1 MMFRPIVSARS
12 PTSARWTASGFSS
25 THVRSAIL
33 GSFLRLLRGLR
44 GRRGSFL
51 FFLLGLLPLASLH
64 LGPLSVEPGFEDA
77 AAFLGVLPG
86 RELGLFDVGHRLRA
100 VLLLGP
106 AEDRR
111 PEGWA
116 LDEGREEF
124 LDLSSR
130 EVRTEPFV
138 DQVGEIRRD
147 VLALR
152 RLDRRLAGGG
162 LGGRGHFLGDDRLFG
177 GGSSRR
183 AAERLRPR
191 CPTRHA
197 PEVEQVRLAFVG
209 AEQEDGPILPDEHLA
224 GPRFDLVA
232 AEGTGTAGRHRL
244 HRTKSLRASRA
255 VSLSINTSPPWM
267 LPITLRVLM
276 PPLSRHSSTMTVAWT
291 ASPGIPVRPTTSTT
305 SAGIL
310 SSSAIVSPRS
320 FESLLH
326 RAELAGQIV
335 EHRLR
340 LAGVQ
345 DRD

>member
-1 MMFRPIVSARS
+1 EEERDLPLRALERIGPVDDVPPDRQREVPADRPR
-12 PTSARWTASGFSS
+12 F
-25 THVRSAIL
+25 
-33 GSFLRLLRGLR
+33 GLR
-44 GRRGSFL
+44 GIRLAHHLPHDGD
-51 FFLLGLLPLASLH
+51 GPLALQDHRDDGPRGDVRHEGVEESLALVFRIIRLSEGPGHAEH
-64 LGPLSVEPGFEDA
+64 LHRDDLESATLEAPEDFA
-77 AAFLGVLPG
+77 DERALDRV
-86 RELGLFDVGHRLRA
+86 RLRA

-232 AEGTGTAGRHRL
+232 AEGTGTAGGHRL
-244 HRTKSLRASRA
+244 HRTESLRASRA
-255 VSLSINTSPPWM
+255 VSRSINTSPTWM
-267 LPITLRVLM
+267 LPFTFRVM
-276 PPLSRHSSTMTVAWT
+276 MRPLSRPSRTRTFTWT
-291 ASPGIPVRPTTSTT
+291 ASPVIPVRPTTSTT
-305 SAGIL
+305 SAGML
-310 SSSAIVSPRS
+310 SSSAIVS
-320 FESLLH
+320 
-326 RAELAGQIV
+326 
-335 EHRLR
+335 
-340 LAGVQ
+340 
-345 DRD
+345 